1 MKLEFSGF
9 KHTDSSPL
17 AEALASIR
25 HVESLGYEKPLLMAY
40 TPVARMNPFQAL
52 LYSSFLE
59 SGIAVTPLIKPLLF
73 DRLTQLRTLVSDVVV
88 HLHWN
93 SVILAG
99 AKDLRDARKRVDSFK
114 ERVDRFTSAGG
125 KLMWTV
131 HNLLPHDAEYLDE
144 EMELQQFIADRC
156 SVIHTM
162 SRATD
167 EAMTG
172 ILNLDKSKVLVSP
185 HPSYEGAYEDYVG
198 RHEARMTLGID
209 SDEIVYVLLGAI
221 KPYKGVSRF
230 IEGFD
235 EFGASATGRRR
246 LIVAG
251 EPDTSTDTARL
262 LDVCRQHP
270 NILLDDRKIPANL
283 VQYYLRAAD
292 IAVVPYLRVL
302 NSGAA
307 LLGPTFGLPVIASR
321 SGSLP
326 EVLDHSFA
334 EFIEASGVDSVAR
347 ALRRGDRLL
356 DEEARRAA
364 EAFAQRLTPRPVSHA
379 FAEQLRK
386 KLNAS

>member
-307 LLGPTFGLPVIASR
+307 LLGPTFGLPVI
-321 SGSLP
+321 
-326 EVLDHSFA
+326 
-334 EFIEASGVDSVAR
+334 
-347 ALRRGDRLL
+347 DRLL